1 MVEHERYRVLI
12 RSGKKLFSSLHQLH
26 TGKGAALIDNSLTQ
40 FLQFAIKVSK
50 EAGEL
55 NHSSFGIPKKIQ
67 TKKDDSLVTETD
79 KQSEILVR
87 ERISKGFPEHGI
99 LGEEF
104 GLKESDTEYY
114 WCIDPLDGTSNF
126 VRGIPLF
133 AVSIALLRNSEPVVG
148 VVYDPINNNLFSA
161 LKGGGAFLNKVP
173 LSTTN
178 KPLQKKLLFA
188 VQSDYQEEIPA
199 HMDRILKK
207 AKIRN
212 VGVASLH
219 ICYVAAGWLDC
230 YVDQKSSLWDIAAG
244 SLILTEAGG
253 IITNTDGENLYPLRD
268 SIATYT
274 ERKIHCIGAKH
285 DTHQRVLSEY
295 FLL

>member
-1 MVEHERYRVLI
+1 M
-12 RSGKKLFSSLHQLH
+12 
-26 TGKGAALIDNSLTQ
+26 
-40 FLQFAIKVSK
+40 
-50 EAGEL
+50 
-55 NHSSFGIPKKIQ
+55 
-67 TKKDDSLVTETD
+67 
-79 KQSEILVR
+79 
-87 ERISKGFPEHGI
+87 

-104 GLKESDTEYY
+104 GVKESDTDYY

-133 AVSIALLRNSEPVVG
+133 AVSIALMHNNEPIVG

-173 LSTTN
+173 LSTRN
-178 KPLQKKLLFA
+178 QPLQKKLLFA
-188 VQSDYQEEIPA
+188 VQSDYNGEIPK
-199 HMDRILKK
+199 HMHQILKK
-207 AKIRN
+207 AKIRT

-219 ICYVAAGWLDC
+219 ICYVAAGWIDC

-253 IITNTDGENLYPLRD
+253 IISDIGGKNLYPLRD
-268 SIATYT
+268 NITTYT
-274 ERKIHCIGAKH
+274 DRKFNCIGSKNG
-285 DTHQRVLSEY
+285 THQRVLSEF

>member
-1 MVEHERYRVLI
+1 MSR
-12 RSGKKLFSSLHQLH
+12 
-26 TGKGAALIDNSLTQ
+26 
-40 FLQFAIKVSK
+40 

-55 NHSSFGIPKKIQ
+55 NLSYFGKPKNIN

-87 ERISKGFPEHGI
+87 DRISEVFPEHGI

-104 GLKESDTEYY
+104 GIKESDTGYY

-126 VRGIPLF
+126 VRGIPVF
-133 AVSIALLRNSEPVVG
+133 AVSIALLYNNEPVVG
-148 VVYDPINNNLFSA
+148 VVYDPVNNNLFSA
-161 LKGGGAFLNKVP
+161 FKGGGTFLNNVP
-173 LSTTN
+173 ISTID

-188 VQSDYQEEIPA
+188 VQSDYTEGIPR
-199 HMDRILKK
+199 HMNLILKN
-207 AKIRN
+207 AKIRSF
-212 VGVASLH
+212 GAASLH

-253 IITNTDGENLYPLRD
+253 IISNTEGINLYPLKD
-268 SIATYT
+268 NIATYT
-274 ERKIHCIGAKH
+274 ERKVHCIGAKNG
-285 DTHQRVLSEY
+285 THQRVLNEFFS
-295 FLL
+295 L

>member
-1 MVEHERYRVLI
+1 MNR
-12 RSGKKLFSSLHQLH
+12 
-26 TGKGAALIDNSLTQ
+26 
-40 FLQFAIKVSK
+40 
-50 EAGEL
+50 
-55 NHSSFGIPKKIQ
+55 SSFGNPKKVD

-79 KQSEILVR
+79 KESEILVR
-87 ERISKGFPEHGI
+87 ERIFKIFPEHGI

-104 GLKESDTEYY
+104 GLKESDTDYY

-133 AVSIALLRNSEPVVG
+133 AVSIALLHKNEPIVG
-148 VVYDPINNNLFSA
+148 VVYDPIHNNLFSA
-161 LKGGGAFLNKVP
+161 LKGGGAFLNNVP

-178 KPLQKKLLFA
+178 KPLQEKLLFA
-188 VQSDYQEEIPA
+188 VQSDYKEEIPG
-199 HMDRILKK
+199 HMVRILKK

-253 IITNTDGENLYPLRD
+253 TISNTDGENLYPLRD

-274 ERKIHCIGAKH
+274 ERKMHCIGAKN
-285 DTHQRVLSEY
+285 DTHKRVLSEF